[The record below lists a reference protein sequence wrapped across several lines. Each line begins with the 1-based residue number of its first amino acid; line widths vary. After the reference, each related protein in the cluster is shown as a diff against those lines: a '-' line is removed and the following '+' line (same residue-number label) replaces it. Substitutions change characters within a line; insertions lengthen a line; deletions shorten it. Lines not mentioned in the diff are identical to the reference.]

1 MRDSREL
8 PFLSLSVARG
18 EHHVHLWCAWKRCLA
33 TTYTDEVGDST
44 KFKIFKQEGKKK
56 KEKKRRRSTRDPPEH
71 ATNNLARN
79 HERKPALLVLNAF
92 NLIMGDV
99 LEFIRHLYALLYF
112 WV

>member
-1 MRDSREL
+1 MRSETRPNL
-8 PFLSLSVARG
+8 KFLSRKG
-18 EHHVHLWCAWKRCLA
+18 
-33 TTYTDEVGDST
+33 
-44 KFKIFKQEGKKK
+44 GKKG
-56 KEKKRRRSTRDPPEH
+56 EKKRRRSIRDPPEH

-79 HERKPALLVLNAF
+79 HERKPALLVLSTF